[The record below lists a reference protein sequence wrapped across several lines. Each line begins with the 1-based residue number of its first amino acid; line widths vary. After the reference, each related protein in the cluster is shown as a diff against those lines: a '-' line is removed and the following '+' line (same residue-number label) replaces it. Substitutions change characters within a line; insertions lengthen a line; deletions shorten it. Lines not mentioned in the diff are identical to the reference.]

1 MINEFWVRPFD
12 DANYYY
18 QVGNQ
23 KTYNKNIAVALA
35 NGDVNKIHLYWM
47 DDLWSSIDVTVR
59 PTQSWR
65 ELMTKRCW
73 QVRDQASE
81 VGIGFSGGYDCQTI
95 LDYFVLNNIKL
106 DYLLIH
112 NKTFVNYPETF
123 SALETAKKIKK
134 DFYPNLKIYM
144 PEFGIESLLNFY
156 KNKKDDWLWSSS
168 VSEFR
173 FTKHSRSTLIN
184 YNHDHSK
191 LCLNNKKITIEGREK
206 PRLFIEN
213 GWWVIAM
220 HDGVFSMTFNTPFED
235 FYISKD
241 LPELHLQQVWMMIDW
256 LESQPIYSISLLEEL
271 LHKVQKSLDNV
282 LNEQWNL
289 AVGRNKVHHVHSW
302 DLLGTNY
309 KHQLSGGMYSS
320 DTIRVLNDH
329 PSLKLSSE
337 FKVWESTSL
346 EFYKNYKNAF
356 VYSEDYNQFGT
367 VSDQENAKDINFALQ
382 KNIWTKKYPIKPVE
396 PGCGR
401 NQLIK
406 HKL

>member
-1 MINEFWVRPFD
+1 
-12 DANYYY
+12 
-18 QVGNQ
+18 
-23 KTYNKNIAVALA
+23 
-35 NGDVNKIHLYWM
+35 
-47 DDLWSSIDVTVR
+47 
-59 PTQSWR
+59 
-65 ELMTKRCW
+65 
-73 QVRDQASE
+73 
-81 VGIGFSGGYDCQTI
+81 
-95 LDYFVLNNIKL
+95 
-106 DYLLIH
+106 
-112 NKTFVNYPETF
+112 
-123 SALETAKKIKK
+123 
-134 DFYPNLKIYM
+134 M

-191 LCLNNKKITIEGREK
+191 LCLNNKKLTIEGREK

-213 GWWVIAM
+213 GWWVMAM

-289 AVGRNKVHHVHSW
+289 AVGRNKVHHVNSW

-337 FKVWESTSL
+337 FKIWESTSL

-356 VYSEDYNQFGT
+356 VDPEDYNQFGT
-367 VSDQENAKDINFALQ
+367 VPDQENAKDINFALQ

-396 PGCGR
+396 PGRGR